1 MKSLFYIQLLLIIVI
16 NINFSF
22 LEEIQN
28 GLYIIKNK
36 ANFNLCLKNTS
47 LYFSSEESCQF
58 LIHKKDTKPLHEYD
72 VEPKDKNIYYYIEE
86 EITGNKL
93 YFDEIT
99 KSLSV
104 SEDLNSKEDTSN
116 FLWEFLIK
124 KDKSSQELFYEI
136 KSKNKKNFI
145 SYEDSKEKT
154 TKAFCESS
162 WTALTEERE
171 TRIKLI
177 QIYHE
182 NEDKSESKI
191 LEKEPIDVVIKYI
204 DLNDDNLDR
213 KNLEQFEKDK
223 HNNELKYSLRS
234 IFQNIPWIRKIF
246 IIMPNDNIDF
256 LKNEEEIKNKI
267 VFVKDSDLLGFDS
280 SSPPAFQFNLHKLKE
295 YKLSE
300 NFILM
305 DDDYFIGQPLKKSDL
320 FYDHKGKIYPYII
333 STKYFQ
339 INPEEI
345 KDKYMNG
352 MNNIDEIKYNSKE
365 GFEFRKISTLL
376 FLYKI
381 LDDNYDTNNLIG
393 VEYTHNAIPLK
404 LSDVEEVYNNIEKDY
419 KYSEYCLRGNKRN
432 LHNLQPQ
439 ILFMNYAKNKY
450 DRFVNKISWKYYDL
464 SDIDKVNL
472 DSKLFVINRE
482 DKDYESEIFKKEEEI
497 LEKLFPEKIR
507 YEMGYIGNDTDEEEL
522 SEPNQEIKDSN
533 SGEII
538 NEYNEENKDL
548 PKEKEKEKEEEKSK
562 EEDNKSQKDE
572 ENKKEKEKEKKED
585 KIEIK
590 ENEKIKEETKKENK
604 NYENNSILEKKIEEL
619 KKEISN
625 HNNENKDKYDNL
637 SKEIKIIKTELQK
650 NPTQDTVLDT
660 KLQAIIDTQKE
671 LSEKISSLEKENKDL
686 KKANNELSEKISK
699 VEKIKDSKEGDNN
712 ALIQIF
718 DDIKGR
724 NTKLEDQLKN
734 LSEDNN
740 SLNDKLSSIVETI
753 KDKDKQISKL
763 AEENSGLKSQIK
775 ELESQIDTMNKHLET
790 LLEKNEE
797 KINFLNNAITQLK
810 QSLEENKIENNKA
823 LKLNNEEN
831 RDNPNVKTDN
841 DYKLSYVILF
851 LFICVIVIY
860 LIYRIYYGKD
870 EGDSRKIKHM
880 KLSSHSG
887 YGSIS
892 SNSFM

>member
-1 MKSLFYIQLLLIIVI
+1 MKSQFYIQILLIIFL
-16 NINFSF
+16 NIKFSL

-72 VEPKDKNIYYYIEE
+72 FEPKDKNIYYYIED

-104 SEDLNSKEDTSN
+104 SDDLNTKGDSSN
-116 FLWEFLIK
+116 FLWEFIVK
-124 KDKSSQELFYEI
+124 KDKNSQELFYEI
-136 KSKNKKNFI
+136 KSKIKKFFI

-162 WTALTEERE
+162 WTALTEDRD
-171 TRIKLI
+171 TKIKLI

-204 DLNDDNLDR
+204 DLNDENLDR
-213 KNLEQFEKDK
+213 KNLEQFTKDK

-234 IFQNIPWIRKIF
+234 IFKNIPWIRKIF
-246 IIMPNDNIDF
+246 IIMPNNKIDF
-256 LKNEEEIKNKI
+256 LKDEEEIKKKI
-267 VFVKDSDLLGFDS
+267 VFIKDSDLLGFDS
-280 SSPPAFQFNLHKLKE
+280 SSPPALQFNLHKLKE
-295 YKLSE
+295 NKLSE

-320 FYDHKGKIYPYII
+320 FYDHKGKVYPYII

-345 KDKYMNG
+345 KEKYMNG
-352 MNNIDEIKYNSKE
+352 MNNIDEIKYNSRE

-381 LDDNYDTNNLIG
+381 LDDNYDTNNFIG
-393 VEYTHNAIPLK
+393 VEYTHNTIPLK
-404 LSDVEEVYNNIEKDY
+404 LSDVEEVYNSIEKDY
-419 KYSEYCLRGNKRN
+419 KYSEYCLRGNKRT

-464 SDIDKVNL
+464 SDVDKVNL

-482 DKDYESEIFKKEEEI
+482 DKDYENEIFKKEEDI
-497 LEKLFPEKIR
+497 LKKLFPEKNK
-507 YEMGYIGNDTDEEEL
+507 YEKGYIGKDDNDDEDLTEN
-522 SEPNQEIKDSN
+522 NQEIKDN
-533 SGEII
+533 NNGELI
-538 NEYNEENKDL
+538 NEYIEANKNL
-548 PKEKEKEKEEEKSK
+548 PKEKEKEEKINEEKSK
-562 EEDNKSQKDE
+562 EEKKEDKKDE
-572 ENKKEKEKEKKED
+572 ENRKEKDND
-585 KIEIK
+585 KINEK
-590 ENEKIKEETKKENK
+590 ENEKMKEQTKEENKKDKK
-604 NYENNSILEKKIEEL
+604 NSLLEETIEEL

-625 HNNENKDKYDNL
+625 HNNEYKEKFDNL
-637 SKEIKIIKTELQK
+637 LKEIKILKTELQK
-650 NPTQDTVLDT
+650 NPTYDTISDT
-660 KLQAIIDTQKE
+660 KLQVLIDTQKE

-686 KKANNELSEKISK
+686 KKSQNEIFEKISK
-699 VEKIKDSKEGDNN
+699 NEKDKDNKEGDNN

-740 SLNDKLSSIVETI
+740 SLSKKLSSMEENVKE
-753 KDKDKQISKL
+753 KENQISKL
-763 AEENSGLKSQIK
+763 SEENSELKSQIN
-775 ELESQIDTMNKHLET
+775 ELKSLIETKNKDLEN
-790 LLEKNEE
+790 LLEKNDE
-797 KINFLNNAITQLK
+797 KINLLNNAINQLR
-810 QSLEENKIENNKA
+810 QSLEENKIENRKDY
-823 LKLNNEEN
+823 KLNDEKN
-831 RDNPNVKTDN
+831 RDNTITKGDN
-841 DYKLSYVILF
+841 DYKLSYVIVF
-851 LFICVIVIY
+851 LFICVVVIY
-860 LIYRIYYGKD
+860 VIYRVYYGRD

>member
-1 MKSLFYIQLLLIIVI
+1 
-16 NINFSF
+16 
-22 LEEIQN
+22 
-28 GLYIIKNK
+28 
-36 ANFNLCLKNTS
+36 
-47 LYFSSEESCQF
+47 
-58 LIHKKDTKPLHEYD
+58 
-72 VEPKDKNIYYYIEE
+72 
-86 EITGNKL
+86 
-93 YFDEIT
+93 
-99 KSLSV
+99 
-104 SEDLNSKEDTSN
+104 
-116 FLWEFLIK
+116 
-124 KDKSSQELFYEI
+124 
-136 KSKNKKNFI
+136 
-145 SYEDSKEKT
+145 
-154 TKAFCESS
+154 
-162 WTALTEERE
+162 
-171 TRIKLI
+171 
-177 QIYHE
+177 
-182 NEDKSESKI
+182 
-191 LEKEPIDVVIKYI
+191 
-204 DLNDDNLDR
+204 
-213 KNLEQFEKDK
+213 
-223 HNNELKYSLRS
+223 
-234 IFQNIPWIRKIF
+234 
-246 IIMPNDNIDF
+246 
-256 LKNEEEIKNKI
+256 
-267 VFVKDSDLLGFDS
+267 
-280 SSPPAFQFNLHKLKE
+280 
-295 YKLSE
+295 
-300 NFILM
+300 
-305 DDDYFIGQPLKKSDL
+305 
-320 FYDHKGKIYPYII
+320 
-333 STKYFQ
+333 
-339 INPEEI
+339 
-345 KDKYMNG
+345 MNG
-352 MNNIDEIKYNSKE
+352 MNNIDEMKYNSKE

-404 LSDVEEVYNNIEKDY
+404 LSDVEEVYDSIEKDY

-482 DKDYESEIFKKEEEI
+482 VKDYENDIFKKEEEI

-507 YEMGYIGNDTDEEEL
+507 YEMGYIGNDTDDEEL
-522 SEPNQEIKDSN
+522 SEQNQEIKENN
-533 SGEII
+533 SEELI
-538 NEYNEENKDL
+538 NENIETNKDL
-548 PKEKEKEKEEEKSK
+548 PKEKEKEKEEEKNK
-562 EEDNKSQKDE
+562 EEDKEKQKDE
-572 ENKKEKEKEKKED
+572 EKKTEKEKKED
-585 KIEIK
+585 KINVN
-590 ENEKIKEETKKENK
+590 ENEKIKEEAQKENK
-604 NYENNSILEKKIEEL
+604 NYENNSIFEEKFEEL

-625 HNNENKDKYDNL
+625 HNNENKDKYNSL
-637 SKEIKIIKTELQK
+637 LEEIKAIKTELKK
-650 NPTQDTVLDT
+650 NPKQDTILDT
-660 KLQAIIDTQKE
+660 KFQTLTDGQKE
-671 LSEKISSLEKENKDL
+671 LSEKISSLEKEKKDL
-686 KKANNELSEKISK
+686 KDSQNELSEKISK
-699 VEKIKDSKEGDNN
+699 IEKVKDSKESDNN

-740 SLNDKLSSIVETI
+740 SLNNKLSSIEETI

-763 AEENSGLKSQIK
+763 SEENSGLKSQIK

-823 LKLNNEEN
+823 LKLNNEGN
-831 RDNPNVKTDN
+831 RDNPNIKTDN